1 MCGFITMLK
10 TGMLRGHMIKLNI
23 TRLKKTPTMLPNKIS
38 NEVKAQKEEID
49 EFRHDLKE
57 LGIGGMDSEPNT
69 PTDVPDSTQ
78 KQEIKSRIVSSSSEL
93 DTRPQLDW
101 VPLKMSIGIPLFS
114 GDIYKTVCKKILD
127 YRLFNEDS
135 LEKQIHAS
143 RLLALDVM
151 NFIAEYNVPNSE
163 ADTVDSHQVVP
174 LLARNLQFEGK
185 TLKNFDIRLNL

>member
-151 NFIAEYNVPNSE
+151 NFIAEYNVRTTKE
-163 ADTVDSHQVVP
+163 V
-174 LLARNLQFEGK
+174 K
-185 TLKNFDIRLNL
+185 

>member
-1 MCGFITMLK
+1 MLFCCATVEDDIVNHPCLLTLGIEIDLKHMCGFITMLK

-114 GDIYKTVCKKILD
+114 GDIYKTVCKKV
-127 YRLFNEDS
+127 
-135 LEKQIHAS
+135 QMC
-143 RLLALDVM
+143 V
-151 NFIAEYNVPNSE
+151 
-163 ADTVDSHQVVP
+163 
-174 LLARNLQFEGK
+174 
-185 TLKNFDIRLNL
+185 